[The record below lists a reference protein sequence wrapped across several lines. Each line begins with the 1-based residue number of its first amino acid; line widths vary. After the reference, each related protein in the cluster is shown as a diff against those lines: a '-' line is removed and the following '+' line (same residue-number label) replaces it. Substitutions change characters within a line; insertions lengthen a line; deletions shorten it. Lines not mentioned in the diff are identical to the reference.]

1 MKQAI
6 NDITIIRN
14 LPQLLES
21 KNDYLLLNDIPE
33 CLQEDFKNFI
43 IGITVHFDP
52 NNNLIIGKNLYKK
65 WLYKLWTK
73 GLDYDI
79 SFGTSK

>member
-33 CLQEDFKNFI
+33 CFHEDFKHFI
-43 IGITVHFDP
+43 IGITVHFDS
-52 NNNLIIGKNLYKK
+52 NKNLIIGKNIYKK
-65 WLYKLWTK
+65 WIHKLWTK